1 MFKFN
6 LNSFSK
12 LFSLVYIFFYLI
24 SAKNAIS
31 ENFQQEILVNLESN
45 LNKRNI
51 DFIDKLFED
60 NEKERIIKNYNK
72 IVYEFPNLNWKIRN
86 ISPKNSNNK
95 ELNLSL
101 LL

>member
-1 MFKFN
+1 MIVFK

-31 ENFQQEILVNLESN
+31 EDFQQEILVNLESN

-51 DFIDKLFED
+51 DFIDKLFND
-60 NEKERIIKNYNK
+60 NEKDKIIKKYNK
-72 IVYEFPNLNWKIRN
+72 IIYEFPKRN
-86 ISPKNSNNK
+86 ISKSRK
-95 ELNLSL
+95 KSK
-101 LL
+101 

>member
-1 MFKFN
+1 MFKLN

-72 IVYEFPNLNWKIRN
+72 IVYEIPNIKWKIRKKNWKIL
-86 ISPKNSNNK
+86 KQQ
-95 ELNLSL
+95 LVL
-101 LL
+101 L